1 MASSA
6 SIASSLDIEKDHTH
20 HHAAPVVKTLG
31 LVDKAVRSGQYILST
46 VALAV
51 IAMALD
57 RTLTSKK
64 FFADEILAVIAVSP
78 RLPSPDM
85 CIES

>member
-6 SIASSLDIEKDHTH
+6 SISSSLDIEKSHAHDHV
-20 HHAAPVVKTLG
+20 APVVKTLG

-57 RTLTSKK
+57 RSLTSKK
-64 FFADEILAVIAVSP
+64 IFADEILAVIAVST

-85 CIES
+85 CTES